1 MVVEKRQVE
10 RTHLLGQS
18 RLDIGPDGGRY
29 LTCQPSRGI
38 GALVI
43 VQRSSPAST
52 TSRRRRPPP
61 AACSQVT
68 LSTVVRTR
76 NIPGAVGPSSPRR
89 EAFSPVV
96 WTTVLIAVG
105 FNVVVQPELFRGME
119 PLGRMTVSGFPDA
132 HTDAF
137 RYGLIG
143 AYASILQGLVRS
155 YFHADLRLTYT
166 SLP

>member
-68 LSTVVRTR
+68 LF
-76 NIPGAVGPSSPRR
+76 NCGPHPEHSRR
-89 EAFSPVV
+89 RWAK
-96 WTTVLIAVG
+96 
-105 FNVVVQPELFRGME
+105 QPEEGGILPGGMDD
-119 PLGRMTVSGFPDA
+119 GVDSGGF
-132 HTDAF
+132 
-137 RYGLIG
+137 
-143 AYASILQGLVRS
+143 
-155 YFHADLRLTYT
+155 
-166 SLP
+166 